1 MSYKTLNDGYRD
13 LRFFMV
19 NKDVKENFEGNYDDM
34 YKTLSLYSKN
44 NDTRMMNDK
53 IIHQLES
60 NHPTPS
66 IEQNPVDIIN
76 NNSEDILNPGV

>member
-19 NKDVKENFEGNYDDM
+19 DKNIKENFEGNYDDM

-44 NDTRMMNDK
+44 NETRMINDK
-53 IIHQLES
+53 ILVQLETD
-60 NHPTPS
+60 HPSPS
-66 IEQNPVDIIN
+66 IEENPVDIIN
-76 NNSEDILNPGV
+76 NNNEDILNAGV